1 MFRRIV
7 EDYEAQLTPTVD
19 AGNAF
24 AQARGKSE
32 HERFA
37 DGEIEFDVRLR
48 DIELPDGASLG
59 IRVNGL
65 GIASIPTQGG
75 RATVRMNNTAAH
87 ALPPV
92 VDGSRIEIMYD
103 DRVVLTGTYVP
114 D

>member
-19 AGNAF
+19 AGSAF

-48 DIELPDGASLG
+48 DIELPDGASLA

-75 RATVRMNNTAAH
+75 RATVRMNHTGGH
-87 ALPPV
+87 AIPPV
-92 VDGSRIEIMYD
+92 TDGTRIEIMYG
-103 DRVVLTGTYVP
+103 DRVVLTGTYAP